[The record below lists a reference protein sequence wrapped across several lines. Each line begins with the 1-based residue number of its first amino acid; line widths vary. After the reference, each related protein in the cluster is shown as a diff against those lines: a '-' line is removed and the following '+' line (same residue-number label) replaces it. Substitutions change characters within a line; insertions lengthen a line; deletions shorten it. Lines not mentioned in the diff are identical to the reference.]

1 MLNHWRQRRFSGAGA
16 AALGKAEQ
24 KHSLRRIVL
33 IVAAL
38 GVAAIA
44 YELFWPARIAPVGAP
59 PAVPVTVAAVARQP
73 MPVRLDTIGTVQTIA
88 NVSVKSRIDGVI
100 TDVLIQDGQ
109 YVKAGDVMFKLDDRA
124 AKAQLEQY
132 QAQRDNAKA
141 DVGPLQAAG
150 GQGIRL
156 APAIRHGGGEP
167 GHRSRPRS
175 TTSPNAN

>member
-1 MLNHWRQRRFSGAGA
+1 MLNHWRQWRFSGAGA

-24 KHSLRRIVL
+24 KRNLRRVIL

-44 YELFWPARIAPVGAP
+44 YELFWPARVAPAGAR

-88 NVSVKSRIDGVI
+88 NVSVKTRIDGVI

-109 YVKAGDVMFKLDDRA
+109 YVKTGDV
-124 AKAQLEQY
+124 
-132 QAQRDNAKA
+132 
-141 DVGPLQAAG
+141 
-150 GQGIRL
+150 
-156 APAIRHGGGEP
+156 
-167 GHRSRPRS
+167 
-175 TTSPNAN
+175 